1 MRPRSFFLQSLVLQ
15 TVLLLLPRGGDH
27 VVVTICSAFS
37 TTAAA
42 TTTTKSKTVTDRN
55 TNNNNQ
61 RRRNKNGRH
70 PKISSTALSMCQLLG
85 MNCATP
91 TDFTFSMKGF
101 LKRGGETDVH
111 SDGWGVAI
119 YQDNGLRQF
128 HDVEAASTSNL
139 AQYLGDSSIRT
150 LNMMGHIR
158 YATVGDVNLS
168 NVHPFSRE
176 MWGIQWCFAH
186 NGEVPLFSTSSSSS
200 SSNSRNTSHQKKIST
215 AVLTSLTTE
224 ATSTSNNNNNQI
236 SYYHPIGTTD
246 SEATFC
252 AILNALR
259 NKFDTIP
266 SLPVLYESIQKL
278 CREIVTTYPETT
290 ILNFLLACGEH
301 NLWVYSY
308 PGSRKNSKTWN
319 GLYYTTRE
327 YPFNQCTTLN
337 DMDFSVDFTKSNS
350 INDCVSIIATAPL
363 TNNNNNNNNHHAHT
377 NNNGKKKEE
386 CDIDCGEDWFEL
398 QKGELILFDEGKPYK
413 NVQDLFRIEL
423 SGHGLH
429 STVLDPPELL
439 HDMKQYNIDPNE
451 FSTFQ
456 GSQI

>member
-1 MRPRSFFLQSLVLQ
+1 M
-15 TVLLLLPRGGDH
+15 
-27 VVVTICSAFS
+27 
-37 TTAAA
+37 
-42 TTTTKSKTVTDRN
+42 
-55 TNNNNQ
+55 NQ
-61 RRRNKNGRH
+61 KMIR
-70 PKISSTALSMCQLLG
+70 STALSMCQLLG
-85 MNCATP
+85 MNCAAP

-139 AQYLGDSSIRT
+139 AQFLGEQRIRT

-158 YATVGDVNLS
+158 YATVGDINLS

-186 NGEVPLFSTSSSSS
+186 NGEVPLYSSSH
-200 SSNSRNTSHQKKIST
+200 NNNNNHNHNNNHNNAIIDDRT
-215 AVLTSLTTE
+215 VLTSLITNSNNKARTTT
-224 ATSTSNNNNNQI
+224 TSTTQTQI

-252 AILNALR
+252 ALLNALR

-278 CREIVTTYPETT
+278 CDEMVSTYPETT

-308 PGSRKNSKTWN
+308 PGSRKNSKIWN

-327 YPFNQCTTLN
+327 YPFQQCTTLC
-337 DMDFSVDFTKSNS
+337 DDIDVSVDFTQKNS
-350 INDCVSIIATAPL
+350 IHDCVSIIATSPL
-363 TNNNNNNNNHHAHT
+363 TNNNNNNNNNSAQ
-377 NNNGKKKEE
+377 KSEE
-386 CDIDCGEDWFEL
+386 CDLTNNSCGEDWFEL

-423 SGHGLH
+423 NGHGLH
-429 STVLDPPELL
+429 STVLDPPEVLN
-439 HDMKQYNIDPNE
+439 DMKQYNIDPNE
-451 FSTFQ
+451 FSIFQ